1 MSENSEESVSPAPES
16 LDDASPDKQITP
28 STVKEEV
35 DSTESLPETTQME
48 NKVSSPINEKQPEPS
63 DKTLVSD
70 ESLEPDESADESR
83 MSNSSDESAE
93 NSSVSDE
100 SSEKSSASSESSSSE
115 KSPVGSDGSKES
127 SDEMEVTE
135 KDIAENET
143 RESNSTGIN
152 TAEKKSTESK
162 SAESESAESKSEESK
177 SAETST
183 AEKEVKSEESSPV
196 AEQLDNATNKLAE
209 KEAEQQ
215 ESAAE
220 ETKSVDVAQFND
232 VMKMFLTGPLL
243 QDETFNSL
251 QPEQQEYV
259 VLRAY
264 EESTGIKPHISLN
277 FGATTSYNKSRLR
290 NSDRY
295 QPPVPI
301 NPFCLRPDIRKP
313 MSPGEKKAYYEYLEQ
328 EDKTN
333 GGKFDG
339 YPIGSRLFIG
349 NLAVNTLK
357 KEEVFRVFHPYG
369 RIVQVNLKQ
378 GFGFIQYTNA
388 ESCSRAIRGESNVPL
403 HNKFMHLE
411 VSKHQIQ
418 KAIERQ
424 NVSRPSLRDERER
437 TRERSPVR
445 DSGRDYASGRDS
457 ERDSGRDYA
466 SGRDS
471 GRDTSN
477 RNTSNRRPGSPEV
490 KILLTNSSSSGF
502 NDRLVER
509 LKSDGLEV
517 EVETVESKVEDIPQ
531 EQVLDSAYS
540 GVYAVISTCGSGV
553 VNIMVF
559 EKDDD
564 GGIKF
569 DEYTGVTIDAA
580 MELVLA
586 AKAKE
591 FARSSGSVER
601 GPGWLPASL
610 PKVRPPRA
618 RSPYRRPVELPGGQ
632 PRRRR
637 GGRER
642 EARYRGSR
650 EGTARYPEEY
660 HQAGRG
666 EVPYSSNYYPDQRR
680 RVPSGGYYGMGEMG
694 EIAPPHRIS
703 RMAQPHRITQNAQP
717 QQPLPHPQSQGQPQ
731 GQFYNGYPQQAAY
744 PNAAGGNSSV
754 ASALQSLQGMNPAS
768 MQTMLNLMQQM
779 QQNNST
785 QQQILQMLQQ
795 FQNTP
800 NAGSNQYM
808 QPQMQ
813 PQQQQ
818 QQPQQPKFQPQH
830 VAFNSP
836 QYAQPHSQAPQHPQ
850 NTAESGNML
859 ANLLGQLQYSAPGS
873 ASDPHNAQNNASFS
887 NNDHASVSKDSK
899 SKDQDQTGDLFET
912 LARLKNNM

>member
-16 LDDASPDKQITP
+16 LDDASPKQITP

-48 NKVSSPINEKQPEPS
+48 NKVPSSINEKEPEPS

-70 ESLEPDESADESR
+70 ETLEPNESADESR

-100 SSEKSSASSESSSSE
+100 SSEKSSAWSESSSSE
-115 KSPVGSDGSKES
+115 KSVGSDGSAE
-127 SDEMEVTE
+127 EMEVTE
-135 KDIAENET
+135 KDITEHET
-143 RESNSTGIN
+143 RESNATEID

-162 SAESESAESKSEESK
+162 STESKSAESKSEETSTTN
-177 SAETST
+177 SST
-183 AEKEVKSEESSPV
+183 AEKEVKSEESSPA
-196 AEQLDNATNKLAE
+196 AEQLDNATNKSEE

-445 DSGRDYASGRDS
+445 DSGRDYTSGRDS
-457 ERDSGRDYA
+457 GRESGRDYA
-466 SGRDS
+466 SG
-471 GRDTSN
+471 
-477 RNTSNRRPGSPEV
+477 TSNRRPGSPEV
-490 KILLTNSSSSGF
+490 KILLTASSSSGF

-509 LKSDGLEV
+509 LKSDGLDV

-591 FARSSGSVER
+591 FARSSGGAER
-601 GPGWLPASL
+601 GPGRLPASL

-618 RSPYRRPVELPGGQ
+618 RSPYGRPVELPGGQ

-660 HQAGRG
+660 RQPGRG
-666 EVPYSSNYYPDQRR
+666 QVPYSSNYYPDQRR
-680 RVPSGGYYGMGEMG
+680 RVPSGGYYGTGEMSEMG
-694 EIAPPHRIS
+694 EIAPPHRIT
-703 RMAQPHRITQNAQP
+703 HNAQP
-717 QQPLPHPQSQGQPQ
+717 QQPLPHNQSQGQPQ
-731 GQFYNGYPQQAAY
+731 GQFYNGYPQQATY

-754 ASALQSLQGMNPAS
+754 ASAIQSLQGMNPAS

-785 QQQILQMLQQ
+785 QQQILQMLEQ

-813 PQQQQ
+813 PQHQQQQQQ
-818 QQPQQPKFQPQH
+818 QQPQFQPQH

-836 QYAQPHSQAPQHPQ
+836 QYAQPHSQAPQQPQ
-850 NTAESGNML
+850 NAAESGNML

-873 ASDPHNAQNNASFS
+873 ASAPHNAPNNASFS
-887 NNDHASVSKDSK
+887 NNDPASAPKDSK
-899 SKDQDQTGDLFET
+899 SNDQDQTSDLFET